1 MRQASSLCSPAAA
14 IALSLAFGTEA
25 RAVTLDA
32 VLDRTLEK
40 NPAIQEAKARVE
52 EAAGQRVVLRAIMW
66 PDAKVVAPGGVQG
79 GDRSG
84 ESGTKPF
91 GFVRG
96 FFNQALLNAAVPPT
110 NRLADINV
118 LIAEQQLNVAVVEQL
133 HAARLAFYT
142 AIYNRELGTIQ
153 QTQQQRLDAN
163 VAGEKSR
170 YEAGVTKRNA
180 VVEATVAASELG
192 TESDTAQRAYSAA
205 RLKLAEAMGDN
216 IDSDA
221 KLPDAEGELQVAPVD
236 VDLAAATARA
246 IEQRPDLKLAR
257 LVARAANEQQ
267 RIVAAEYY
275 PVVLGRILGD
285 YVPVTG
291 IHREG
296 STRRTEDFVGS
307 EAREQVAYT
316 WRLIDNG
323 KVGGAVMTQ
332 RANREI
338 NELIVRQL
346 EANVGRELSR
356 IKNQL
361 SALEEQQKS
370 LASASTAADQS
381 ANVVAQNLA
390 GGLASQLEYR
400 LTQNGFLQTK
410 TGVLTAVYE
419 HNVARAEWDRATGSY
434 FQFANEPSAH

>member
-1 MRQASSLCSPAAA
+1 MRTIRSLRFGFAVT
-14 IALSLAFGTEA
+14 IALAPGTNA
-25 RAVTLDA
+25 ITLDA
-32 VLDRTLEK
+32 ALDRTLEK
-40 NPAIQEAKARVE
+40 NPAIQQAKARVE
-52 EAAGQRVVLRAIMW
+52 EAAGQRLVLRAIMW

-96 FFNQALLNAAVPPT
+96 FFNQALLNAAIPPT
-110 NRLADINV
+110 SRLADINV
-118 LIAEQQLNVAVVEQL
+118 LIAEHQLNVAVVEQL

-142 AIYNRELGTIQ
+142 AIYNRELGAIQ
-153 QTQQQRLDAN
+153 HAQQQRLDAN
-163 VAGEKSR
+163 IAGEKSR

-180 VVEATVAASELG
+180 VVEATVAANEVTTASE
-192 TESDTAQRAYSAA
+192 TAQRAYSEA

-216 IDSDA
+216 IDSNA
-221 KLPDAEGELQVAPVD
+221 KLPDAEGDLRFAPVD

-267 RIVAAEYY
+267 RIAAAEYY
-275 PVVLGRILGD
+275 PVVLGRILAD
-285 YVPVTG
+285 YVPITG

-307 EAREQVAYT
+307 EAREQIAYT

-338 NELIVRQL
+338 NELVCRQL

-361 SALEEQQKS
+361 NALEEQEKS

-381 ANVVAQNLA
+381 ANVVAENLG

-410 TGVLTAVYE
+410 TGLLTAIYG
-419 HNVARAEWDRATGSY
+419 HNVARAEWDRATGGY
-434 FQFANEPSAH
+434 FQFSDQPPATDR